1 MTTAMAT
8 ASTPMAEHRTCRG
21 YDCSLYSCNDAH
33 VARHDRA
40 THMNSP
46 SPSHDRRAKQ
56 SSGFSLIELMI
67 VVCIT
72 GILAAIA
79 IPTFSSYIQ
88 KSRTSEAVDFLGVIK
103 LRQEAYR
110 AEFGQY
116 FVCGNIRTP
125 TSLSAGSFIPGTAAT
140 RKNATA
146 FPFPTNDA
154 CFNTIGARPGGPVRF
169 GYAWAAG
176 LPADI
181 GGLPAVYNL
190 AAAPDHFFIAQAV
203 TDLEGDGTTCTYELT
218 SFTRSVWF
226 TPAAG
231 WE

>member
-1 MTTAMAT
+1 MKTATAL
-8 ASTPMAEHRTCRG
+8 ASTPMAEHRTCRSG
-21 YDCSLYSCNDAH
+21 ACSLYSCVDLLPE
-33 VARHDRA
+33 RA
-40 THMNSP
+40 PHMNAP
-46 SPSHDRRAKQ
+46 FHRTRPR
-56 SSGFSLIELMI
+56 SGFSLIELMI
-67 VVCIT
+67 VVVIT

-79 IPTFSSYIQ
+79 IPTFGTYIQ

-116 FVCGNIRTP
+116 FACNGKVGP
-125 TSLSAGSFIPGTAAT
+125 GDLVASDFVPGTTST
-140 RKNATA
+140 RKNGAT
-146 FPFPTNDA
+146 FPFPTDNA
-154 CFNTIGARPGGPVRF
+154 CFNTIGAKPGGAVRF

-176 LPADI
+176 LPSNISSAGL
-181 GGLPAVYNL
+181 GGDPYNL
-190 AAAPDHFFIAQAV
+190 DAAPDHYFVAQAV
-203 TDLEGDGTTCTYELT
+203 TDLDGDGTPCTFELT